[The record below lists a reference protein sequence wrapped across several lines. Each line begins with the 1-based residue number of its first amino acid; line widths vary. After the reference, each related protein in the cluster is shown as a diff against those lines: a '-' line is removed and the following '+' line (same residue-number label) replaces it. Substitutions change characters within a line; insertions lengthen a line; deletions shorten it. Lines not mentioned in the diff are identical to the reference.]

1 MSSNGHMTNPHR
13 VAATRAWFAGTIALG
28 LLACEVGGF
37 VRAGLEPGL
46 ALLGVIVQFPLFIPT
61 AIYYFFVKSPKA
73 VLWCGIALAVFTA
86 PVAAILL
93 QGSDPTLSQM
103 MFGGLSLF
111 MMLMTSLAGAVLGR
125 RRS

>member
-1 MSSNGHMTNPHR
+1 MTNPHR
-13 VAATRAWFAGTIALG
+13 VSATRAWFAVTIALG